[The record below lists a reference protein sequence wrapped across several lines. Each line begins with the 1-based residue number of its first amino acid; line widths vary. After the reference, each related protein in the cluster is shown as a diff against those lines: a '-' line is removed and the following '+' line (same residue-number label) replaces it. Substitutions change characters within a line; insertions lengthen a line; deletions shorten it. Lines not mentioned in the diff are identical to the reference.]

1 MEMKNSRPKV
11 FAQPI
16 RKLSAEEVQQVSG
29 AGPVEGISK
38 GPKSVSSTDNQGKN
52 HN

>member
-1 MEMKNSRPKV
+1 MKNSRPKV

-16 RKLSAEEVQQVSG
+16 RKLSAEEVQHVSG
-29 AGPVEGISK
+29 AGPYEPILA
-38 GPKSVSSTDNQGKN
+38 GPKSTSSTDNQGKN